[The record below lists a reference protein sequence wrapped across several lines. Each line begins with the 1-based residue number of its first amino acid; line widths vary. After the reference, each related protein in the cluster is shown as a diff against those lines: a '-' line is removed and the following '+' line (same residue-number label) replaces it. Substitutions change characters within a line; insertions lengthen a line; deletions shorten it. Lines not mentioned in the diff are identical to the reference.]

1 MKKER
6 IENLLRELAHKTD
19 ESVGSALA
27 DNIKSN
33 IPKPLR
39 AHKHSWDTIN
49 IIIDLRVSKLAAAAA
64 IIITMLLTAKFING
78 KNSTGNIYQD
88 SKLLINYCLS
98 AVGADKSN
106 ELAGMPEFYEH
117 LVQKGKKVMYYA
129 DGVDATDSNAVLMH
143 WELPDGKYGIIFG
156 DFRSQTVTAEK
167 LIELQSEML
176 KGKTK

>member
-6 IENLLRELAHKTD
+6 IENLLRQLAHKTD
-19 ESVGSALA
+19 EPVGSALA
-27 DNIKSN
+27 ENIKNS

-39 AHKHSWDTIN
+39 AYRHSWDTIN
-49 IIIDLRVSKLAAAAA
+49 IMIDLRVSKLAAAAA

-78 KNSTGNIYQD
+78 KNSTDNIYQD
-88 SKLLINYCLS
+88 SKLLVNYCLS
-98 AVGADKSN
+98 VVGANKSN

-117 LVQKGKKVMYYA
+117 LVQKGKKVTYYA
-129 DGVDATDSNAVLMH
+129 DDVDTTDSNAVLMH
-143 WELPDGKYGIIFG
+143 WELPDGRYGVILG

-176 KGKTK
+176 KGKAK